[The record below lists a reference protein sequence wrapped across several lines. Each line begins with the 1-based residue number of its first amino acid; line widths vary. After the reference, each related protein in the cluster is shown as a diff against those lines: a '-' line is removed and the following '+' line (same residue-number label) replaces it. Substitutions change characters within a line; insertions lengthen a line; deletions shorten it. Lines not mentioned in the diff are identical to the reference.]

1 MNKKYLV
8 SGILIL
14 VFLTIAILTFD
25 DSKIDYA
32 NFTGAEK
39 SAKTV
44 QIIGSWVKDKPYKYN
59 SDNNEFEFFM
69 TDDQA
74 KEYKVI
80 YRGSKPNNFDIA
92 PKVVVK
98 GKMENG
104 TFQASEI
111 LTKCPSKYEGKAE
124 EVKS

>member
-1 MNKKYLV
+1 MNKKYVISGLLLV
-8 SGILIL
+8 I
-14 VFLTIAILTFD
+14 FLAIAMFTFD
-25 DSKIDYA
+25 DSKIDYS
-32 NFTGAEK
+32 NFAGATK

-44 QIIGSWVKDKPYKYN
+44 QIIGACVHNKPYKYD
-59 SDNNEFEFFM
+59 SEKNEFSFYM
-69 TDDQA
+69 LDDKA
-74 KEYKVI
+74 KEFKVI
-80 YRGSKPNNFDIA
+80 YSGSKPNNFDIA

-104 TFQASEI
+104 TFMADEI